1 MKRMSILAAL
11 AATSLA
17 HMLPALAGQAPGAS
31 TDPNAPISHHDRVYA
46 SEQFSN
52 TVSIVDPADNHLVG
66 VIRLGD
72 TSPTNFSPLYKGQ
85 VLVHGMG
92 FSPDHRT
99 LAIVAIGS
107 NSVTFI
113 DTATNAVKH
122 TTYVGRSPH
131 EAFYTPDGSEVWV
144 TVRGEN
150 YVEVLDAQTYAE
162 KTRIVTPAGPGM
174 TIFSTDG
181 KYGYVC
187 SSFNPEV
194 DVITVADHQIVAKV
208 TQDSPFC
215 PNIAA
220 TPDGKQVWFT
230 LKDTGKTQVFDAHP
244 PFSLIKTLDTG
255 PITNHVNFAV
265 NAKGSYAYITV
276 GGLNAVKVYRT
287 DTFAQVATIPVG
299 NMPHGVWP
307 SGDGTRIYVGL
318 ENSDTMTA
326 IDTRTNKVI
335 AVVPIGQAPQAIA
348 YVSNAV
354 PEGDGTQNTQP
365 LGLSGHAA
373 HLSMVEAGHTGNAE
387 APTSVVLYDQGVVQV
402 LQASVTGL
410 QPKQPYVLGLS
421 NAADGSGPVEPIA
434 RFMTNPAGSAI
445 VDTVGQIRQ
454 IVAPGASDTAAVADK
469 RRYLVIAPA
478 VDGKPGDVVQIQSL

>member
-1 MKRMSILAAL
+1 
-11 AATSLA
+11 
-17 HMLPALAGQAPGAS
+17 
-31 TDPNAPISHHDRVYA
+31 
-46 SEQFSN
+46 
-52 TVSIVDPADNHLVG
+52 
-66 VIRLGD
+66 
-72 TSPTNFSPLYKGQ
+72 
-85 VLVHGMG
+85 
-92 FSPDHRT
+92 
-99 LAIVAIGS
+99 
-107 NSVTFI
+107 
-113 DTATNAVKH
+113 
-122 TTYVGRSPH
+122 
-131 EAFYTPDGSEVWV
+131 
-144 TVRGEN
+144 
-150 YVEVLDAQTYAE
+150 
-162 KTRIVTPAGPGM
+162 
-174 TIFSTDG
+174 
-181 KYGYVC
+181 
-187 SSFNPEV
+187 
-194 DVITVADHQIVAKV
+194 
-208 TQDSPFC
+208 
-215 PNIAA
+215 
-220 TPDGKQVWFT
+220 
-230 LKDTGKTQVFDAHP
+230 
-244 PFSLIKTLDTG
+244 
-255 PITNHVNFAV
+255 
-265 NAKGSYAYITV
+265 
-276 GGLNAVKVYRT
+276 VYRT